1 MSAAAGGWKEDEDD
15 VVGNVVDGN
24 ARDDDGEVANEVG
37 DAPNGV
43 IVEKLRNEAGMENG
57 PVVDVDCCVSSSPV
71 AAAGLCIHVCCPT
84 LALDIAIIS
93 FSLRRFIIS
102 EPDRPPS
109 LSSHG
114 ATIVRVASKRLSA
127 AIRSSTARLID
138 GNE

>member
-57 PVVDVDCCVSSSPV
+57 PVVDVDCCV
-71 AAAGLCIHVCCPT
+71 
-84 LALDIAIIS
+84 
-93 FSLRRFIIS
+93 
-102 EPDRPPS
+102 
-109 LSSHG
+109 
-114 ATIVRVASKRLSA
+114 
-127 AIRSSTARLID
+127 
-138 GNE
+138 